1 MMVIRTYALY
11 ERSKAI
17 LVVLLVLAGSSAFAT
32 IVSLPRYRTSY
43 MRKGALT
50 FIYDSGMQHRREACY

>member
-17 LVVLLVLAGSSAFAT
+17 LVILLVFAGSSAFAT
-32 IVSLPRYRTSY
+32 IVSLPRTYRTSY
-43 MRKGALT
+43 MREGALT
-50 FIYDSGMQHRREACY
+50 FIYDSGMQRRREAY

>member
-17 LVVLLVLAGSSAFAT
+17 LVVLVVLAGSSAFAT

-43 MRKGALT
+43 M
-50 FIYDSGMQHRREACY
+50 

>member
-11 ERSKAI
+11 ERSKVI
-17 LVVLLVLAGSSAFAT
+17 LVILLVLAGSSAFAT
-32 IVSLPRYRTSY
+32 IVSLPRKYYTSY

-50 FIYDSGMQHRREACY
+50 FINDSGMQRRREAY